1 MPDVVIAG
9 AGPVGAVVAA
19 LLQRAGVDAA
29 VYERRDAISSR
40 PRAVGIH
47 PPAVAVLRDL
57 RLELPGAR
65 MISRGEARDG
75 DSVLGAL
82 DFDPPVL
89 TQPQHLLQ
97 TELDA
102 HLRNIRRG
110 TPVLRVDD
118 DARTARVHLP
128 GGSVRAQL
136 VIAADGV
143 DSSIRAGLGI
153 ERQRW
158 PGCARYLMADVE
170 DTRVD
175 SAAALGDA
183 ALLWFAQDGV
193 VESFPLPGS
202 KRRWVARTATG
213 TELPRIVAER
223 TGVRLSPD
231 ANRVTTTFTA
241 QQHLARRWVSGSVV
255 LLGDAAHEVSP
266 IGGQGMNLGIL
277 DAAALA
283 PRIVDAL
290 NGDADALPGWERA
303 RRRSA
308 QRAMAQAVFNM
319 AVGTSAPRPL
329 HPVKRGGIRVLSH
342 KPIAPHLSRAFT
354 MTTL

>member
-19 LLQRAGVDAA
+19 LLQRSGVDVA

-40 PRAVGIH
+40 PRAVGTH

-57 RLELPGAR
+57 GLELPGAR
-65 MISRGEARDG
+65 VISRGEARDG
-75 DSVLGAL
+75 DSILGSL
-82 DFDPPVL
+82 EFDPPVL

-97 TELDA
+97 AELDA
-102 HLRNIRRG
+102 HLRHVRRG
-110 TPVLRVDD
+110 TPVLSVDD
-118 DARTARVHLP
+118 GARSARVHLP
-128 GGSVRAQL
+128 GGSVGAQL

-143 DSSIRAGLGI
+143 DSSIRAALGI
-153 ERQRW
+153 RRQRW
-158 PGCARYLMADVE
+158 PGHARYLMADIDDGHV
-170 DTRVD
+170 DT
-175 SAAALGDA
+175 AAALGDA
-183 ALLWFAQDGV
+183 ALLWFARGGV

-202 KRRWVARTATG
+202 RRRWVARTAKG
-213 TELPRIVAER
+213 TSLSRIVAER
-223 TGVRLSPD
+223 TGVRLGSD
-231 ANRVTTTFTA
+231 ADQVTTTFTA
-241 QQHLARRWVSGSVV
+241 QQHLARRWVSGRVI

-308 QRAMAQAVFNM
+308 QRAMAQAAFNM

-329 HPVKRGGIRVLSH
+329 HPIKRGGIRALAH
-342 KPIAPHLSRAFT
+342 RPIAPHLSRAFT